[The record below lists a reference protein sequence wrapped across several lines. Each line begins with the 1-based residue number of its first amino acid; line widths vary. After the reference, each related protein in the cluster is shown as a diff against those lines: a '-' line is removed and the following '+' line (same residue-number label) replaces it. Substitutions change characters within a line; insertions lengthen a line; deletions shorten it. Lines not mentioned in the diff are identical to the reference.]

1 MILEISSLIL
11 KKLFSNYHN
20 TSFSQNTQF
29 YFLNYLSKSVF
40 FAKYAFPKTFDW
52 GIKMI

>member
-40 FAKYAFPKTFDW
+40 FAKYAFSKNL
-52 GIKMI
+52 